1 MKLKPWQ
8 WILLAMI
15 LALIVGGSVNA
26 SMTTQTTP
34 TVEFTPAGSVF
45 VSVFDYIGNIFMSLL
60 KMVIVPLVF
69 SSVVVGI
76 ARLGQTK
83 GFARMGLKTVL
94 YYVMTSFFAILIGLT
109 LVNLFQPGLKD
120 GQPNEAIKAQI
131 TSNEAQFAESVAKKV
146 GEEGRDMS
154 AVRDIFLRMIPENIF
169 ETFGSNGK
177 MLSLIFV
184 SLLTGIGLI
193 FISETG
199 RNAVLGFFEGVNE
212 LSLLVTNWVMVLA
225 PFGVFGLVAETTAN
239 AGLPIV
245 VVLSKYFLVVV
256 AALLLHL
263 LVVMPLILKV
273 FGRVN
278 PFRHFYA
285 MRNAL
290 LTAFSTSSS
299 SATLPVTMRAVR
311 QNAGVSN
318 RVTSFVLPL
327 GATVNMDGTALY
339 ECIAV
344 IFIAQ
349 VVGWDLTLS
358 QQFLVVV
365 LALLTSIGVAGVP
378 SASLVAIVI
387 IVNNL
392 KIPNAEA
399 VIGLL
404 LAVDRPLDM
413 LRTSVNV
420 FSDSCGAVVIAKSEG
435 ESPLEEKVAH
445 IEARVEAEEASG

>member
-1 MKLKPWQ
+1 MKIRPWQ
-8 WILLAMI
+8 LILFAMI
-15 LALIVGGSVNA
+15 LAIIVGAFVNA
-26 SMTTQTTP
+26 KMVTERSPATVFTDTGTTLVTI
-34 TVEFTPAGSVF
+34 
-45 VSVFDYIGNIFMSLL
+45 FDYIGNMFMSLL

-76 ARLGQTK
+76 ARLGDTH
-83 GFARMGLKTVL
+83 GFARMGFKTL
-94 YYVMTSFFAILIGLT
+94 AYYIMTSFLAIVIGLS
-109 LVNLFQPGLKD
+109 LVNLFKPGLDKD
-120 GQPNEAIKAQI
+120 GNPNEAIKAQI
-131 TSNEAQFAESVAKKV
+131 ESNKEGYSEIIAKKV
-146 GEEGRDMS
+146 GDEGGDMS
-154 AVRDIFLRMIPENIF
+154 AVSDIFLRMIPQNVF

-177 MLSLIFV
+177 MLSLIFI

-193 FISETG
+193 FISEKG
-199 RNAVLGFFEGVNE
+199 RSSVLSFFEGINE
-212 LSLLVTNWVMVLA
+212 LALLITNWVMLLA
-225 PFGVFGLVAETTAN
+225 PIGVFALVAETTSK
-239 AGLPIV
+239 AGLPI
-245 VVLSKYFLVVV
+245 LQILAKYFCVV
-256 AALLLHL
+256 AAALLIHL
-263 LVVMPLILKV
+263 LVIMPLILIV
-273 FGRVN
+273 LGRVS
-278 PFRHFYA
+278 PFRHFFA

-299 SATLPVTMRAVR
+299 SATLPVTMRAVQ

-318 RVTSFVLPL
+318 RVSSFVLPL

-339 ECIAV
+339 ECVAV

-349 VVGWDLTLS
+349 VVGWDLSLS
-358 QQFLVVV
+358 QQFLVVA

-392 KIPNAEA
+392 RIPNAEA

-413 LRTSVNV
+413 LRTAVNV

-435 ESPLEEKVAH
+435 EKVLEEVPEPVA
-445 IEARVEAEEASG
+445 SS